1 MPTSNEI
8 YIQQNTK
15 TSHKHW
21 ESMGVYA
28 LHYALREVEIQSQ
41 YQVSPYKVDA
51 YIPAAKIIIEIDEP
65 YHKKNKINDEIRQKF
80 IEEKMEGCQFIRV
93 DVEGNFYE
101 QIDQIIVLIKSMNL
115 PKWIFVPPRV
125 QKSYTGERAIQK
137 NQGLM
142 KAGIYDYLEKLIFKC
157 NEMGLA
163 TSELNSS
170 NSGNGFLSF
179 RINFDGIE
187 LNLIV
192 GVGKKIK
199 FQLLEFAPEVINK
212 IGIEATNLIQNKYRN
227 IVGYESGC
235 SEEKAFSLLRKI
247 RDTT

>member
-51 YIPAAKIIIEIDEP
+51 YIPAANIIVEIDEP
-65 YHKKNKINDEIRQKF
+65 FHKKNKVNDEIRQKF
-80 IEEKMEGCQFIRV
+80 IEEKLQGCQFIRV

-101 QIDQIIVLIKSMNL
+101 QIDKIIELIKSMSL
-115 PKWIFVPPRV
+115 PKWIFVPPQV
-125 QKSYTGERAIQK
+125 KKSYTGERSLQK
-137 NQGLM
+137 NQSLL
-142 KAGIYDYLEKLIFKC
+142 KAGIYEYLEVLIFKC
-157 NEMGLA
+157 NEMGLQ

-179 RINFDGIE
+179 RINFDGIV

-199 FQLLEFAPEVINK
+199 FQLLEFAPEVIAK
-212 IGIEATNLIQNKYRN
+212 VGIETSKLIQNKYRN
-227 IVGYESGC
+227 IVGYENGC

-247 RDTT
+247 RDKT